1 MSLCL
6 VSGRLLICVC
16 WSGLTSR
23 QEGSPLQLSRT
34 PILCS
39 SLLSALWIIG
49 ICYLA
54 LYPWIFEFLNNIW
67 IFKCLNYILNA
78 THQEMKMSK
87 KFQEEP
93 SHSMLWLALISIHE
107 IFVCICIWQAWIS
120 THKLRYMSNIAVL
133 TSFKL
138 NLTVSFYSTRQT
150 GREVGLSVTEVHC
163 RSLPASFSCFILC
176 DFCALLEQS
185 LVRLRLWFLASSPVT
200 HEAVHL
206 PRCCQKQGTSAYN
219 SRTQFV
225 HHPLPQVEHL
235 PCLQIFVS
243 LTPCFPTLVKALAR
257 FTASCLR

>member
-1 MSLCL
+1 MAHVSWGSWEHKLFQPGWGRWVGLRDYSNCFLLVSLCL

-150 GREVGLSVTEVHC
+150 GRLVSVSLRFIVAACLLLSVVSFC
-163 RSLPASFSCFILC
+163 VISVLCWSSL
-176 DFCALLEQS
+176 
-185 LVRLRLWFLASSPVT
+185 WW
-200 HEAVHL
+200 
-206 PRCCQKQGTSAYN
+206 G
-219 SRTQFV
+219 
-225 HHPLPQVEHL
+225 
-235 PCLQIFVS
+235 
-243 LTPCFPTLVKALAR
+243 
-257 FTASCLR
+257 